1 MSFLAEGEKKI
12 RQINIV
18 GALVSV
24 LYGVLIGAMSVWL
37 LNGALVAIHFMKLT
51 KL

>member
-12 RQINIV
+12 RQINMA

-24 LYGVLIGAMSVWL
+24 LYGVLIGAMSVWI
-37 LNGALVAIHFMKLT
+37 LNGALVAIHFRKLMKL
-51 KL
+51 

>member
-12 RQINIV
+12 RQINMV
-18 GALVSV
+18 GALVSA
-24 LYGVLIGAMSVWL
+24 LYGVLIGAISIWI
-37 LNGALVAIHFMKLT
+37 LNGALVAIHFRKLT